1 MASELVIHLRSVSST
16 QRRRRNPQEKSQNPS
31 VSITVTNTIASR
43 LASFTLLPNR
53 ANREDETLGIKPR
66 FRDTAAPWALS
77 FARLRLP
84 LLVYRELQTL
94 EHRREAKLYL
104 FTLLISL
111 LSLSSFFSVCFLIF
125 FFSGSEATR
134 GLTKSSQKPA
144 VTGYYS
150 PTHRLFPVVTISGG
164 PGSATSQSDRQ
175 VTILLSS
182 LPYYY
187 YYKSRKYL
195 VTNTLSYLKLFS

>member
-1 MASELVIHLRSVSST
+1 MTASWLVFVFLCSFIGVTDAWTPARSEAIPFYSS
-16 QRRRRNPQEKSQNPS
+16 
-31 VSITVTNTIASR
+31 
-43 LASFTLLPNR
+43 
-53 ANREDETLGIKPR
+53 
-66 FRDTAAPWALS
+66 
-77 FARLRLP
+77 
-84 LLVYRELQTL
+84 
-94 EHRREAKLYL
+94 YL
-104 FTLLISL
+104 SL